1 MQQTKVINFFAGS
14 GAGKS
19 TAAAA
24 LFAEMKQQGLDVE
37 LVREYVKDWAWT
49 GRKIGPYD
57 QLYIFGK
64 QAHAEAKMYNI
75 LRYVVTDSPILLG
88 PFYEEYHTGQ
98 IITRPSALAF
108 LKYAEA
114 HGVTYYNYF
123 LERTKPFNPRG
134 RYETEEQ
141 AREIDM
147 ALKQWLH
154 NMNIPFETVSV
165 SDRERTGYIL
175 SSLGLKPAFT
185 AQGNKPGEE

>member
-1 MQQTKVINFFAGS
+1 MKQTKVINFFAGS

-24 LFAEMKQQGLDVE
+24 LFAEMKMMGLDVE

-64 QAHAEAKMYNI
+64 QAHSEAEKYNI
-75 LRYVVTDSPILLG
+75 LGYIVTDSPYLLG
-88 PFYEEYHTGQ
+88 PFYEEYHTGE

-108 LKYAEA
+108 MKYAEA
-114 HGVTYYNYF
+114 HGVSYYNFF
-123 LERTKPFNPRG
+123 LERTKPFNPNG
-134 RYETEEQ
+134 RYETEDQ
-141 AREIDM
+141 ARKIDVQ
-147 ALKQWLH
+147 LKNWLH
-154 NMNIPFETVSV
+154 TMNIPFTTVSV

-175 SSLGLKPAFT
+175 SSLGLTAAE